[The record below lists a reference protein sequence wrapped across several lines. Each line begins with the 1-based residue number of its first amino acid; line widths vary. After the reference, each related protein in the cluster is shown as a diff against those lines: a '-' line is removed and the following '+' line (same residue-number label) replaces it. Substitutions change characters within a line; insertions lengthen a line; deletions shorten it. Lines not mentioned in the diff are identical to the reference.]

1 MKKVSLAIASSI
13 VVLSSCF
20 KDDYDFNNVNLD
32 DYNPSVAAPLV
43 NTRLTLHDLID
54 GTMDSDSSV
63 ISIDEDSLLWV
74 TYSADL
80 FKLGISDLFEIS
92 DQSINESFAMDEFE
106 LPPINEVASIS
117 MGGVVDSFPNP
128 ERTQIKSADGSTGPF
143 PAISSRSGGEHDATT
158 FSGFTSVTFNSGT
171 LTIAVTNNWPIDL
184 NNLTIEIKNSDNSV
198 VGTVSYPS
206 IPAGSNG
213 TDVIDLSGKTL
224 LNDISANITNLE
236 SPGAPFPATVPIDL
250 TDDISLAIST
260 ANLSVASGNAEF
272 PSGEVVND
280 TISVGMDLGNGE
292 TINSIQLKNGSIDY
306 DINYGLREDATLTIQ
321 LPFATQGGSPFS
333 EVININSDNVSA
345 TNVTGTFDLTGYT
358 LDLTA
363 GGTSTNEVKAVIT
376 ANIISSGNSVPFSQS
391 DAVDANLTLADFEIE
406 FIDGDL
412 GKQDF
417 TLAADTVDF
426 GFDELDFDADITLA
440 DPRLTLKITNAFGLE
455 LRGYL
460 DNISAENDVE
470 SVQLTG
476 LDSISIGAPV
486 YGNFTDSVTTD
497 IEINRTTTNID
508 DVLAIKPNKLIFGM
522 TGTTNPGAGPFNNF
536 VTDNSYV
543 GVSMDVEVPLYGSVN
558 GFQLKDTL
566 DFPVEA
572 FDNVLTAKLRT
583 KITNEFPVDVDVQ
596 VYFVDD
602 QFTILDSLS
611 ANPIEVLQS
620 SSIDANGE
628 LVQAT
633 EFTTDIDLTE
643 DRVTALKNAKQMILV
658 SNMSTAN
665 GQSAKFYTNYGM
677 DIMLGVFATVK
688 IQLKNQE

>member
-54 GTMDSDSSV
+54 ETLDSDSSV

-74 TYSADL
+74 SYSADL
-80 FKLGISDLFEIS
+80 FQLGIADLFEIS
-92 DQSINESFAMDEFE
+92 DQSINESFTMDEFV
-106 LPPINEVASIS
+106 LPAINETAGVPMSDVVAT
-117 MGGVVDSFPNP
+117 FPNP
-128 ERTQIKSADGSTGPF
+128 ERTQIQAADGTNAPF
-143 PAISSRSGGEHDATT
+143 PAISSRSGGQHSAGS
-158 FSGFTSVTFNSGT
+158 FSGFTSATFNSGT

-198 VGTVSYPS
+198 LGTVSYPS

-213 TDVIDLSGKTL
+213 IDVIDLSGKTL
-224 LNDISANITNLE
+224 LSDISANITNLE

-280 TISVGMDLGNGE
+280 TLSVGMDLGNGE
-292 TINSIQLKNGSIDY
+292 TINSIRLKNGSINY
-306 DINYGLREDATLTIQ
+306 DIDYGIREDATLTIE

-333 EVININSDNVSA
+333 EVININSNNVSA

-363 GGTSTNEVKAVIT
+363 GGSSTNEIKAVIA

-417 TLAADTVDF
+417 TLASDTVDF
-426 GFDELDFDADITLA
+426 GFDEFDFDADITLA
-440 DPRLTLKITNAFGLE
+440 DPRLTLRITNAFGLE

-470 SVQLTG
+470 SVQLAG

-611 ANPIEVLQS
+611 ATPIEVLQS
-620 SSIDANGE
+620 SSIDADGE
-628 LVQAT
+628 LVQVT
-633 EFTTDIDLTE
+633 EFTTDIELTE

-688 IQLKNQE
+688 IELKK